1 MSKSISPKVTSS
13 TVAAALVSILT
24 WGLSAL
30 ADVTLPAEVQ
40 GAVLVIIVFL
50 AGYLTTDPSRE
61 V

>member
-13 TVAAALVSILT
+13 TVAAAIVSVLA

-30 ADVTLPAEVQ
+30 ADVSLPAEVQ
-40 GAVLVIIVFL
+40 GAIMVIIVFL
-50 AGYLTTDPSRE
+50 AGYLTTDPARE